1 MTGGEIVLITLFGT
15 FLLLGVP
22 FAFAIGI
29 ATLVTMIVEGISP
42 VVLAQQLISGVSGD
56 SLLSIPCFVLAGD
69 LMYTGGLSRRL
80 VNVAMVLLGRLPGG
94 AAIVA
99 VASATAFGA
108 ITGSANA
115 TTAAIGKATI
125 PEMIKRGYAPNF
137 SAALAAAYGPIGIL
151 IPPSIPLIVWGVI
164 ANQSIT
170 KLFIAGIIPGLL
182 IALGLMIV
190 CYIHAKRRNIPIDPG
205 RFSFRAFLSALN
217 EGKWALLAPVIVLG
231 GIYGGVFT
239 PTEAGAVGVLYGCLV
254 GLLNGE
260 TKPKELPQILLRSMK
275 TSAIILYVVG
285 MSSALSWMMGFNRL
299 PDRLGSALLSVS
311 SNHHVILL
319 LINLLLLIVGSF
331 MDELAAIIILSTF
344 LIQVGN
350 QIGIDPIHFGVIIVT
365 NLAVGLTHPPMG
377 YTLFTA
383 SAVSGVPADS
393 MIRPIIPLVAVELV
407 VLMIVS
413 YVPDTTLFFLR
424 FLG

>member
-1 MTGGEIVLITLFGT
+1 MTEAEIILLALFGS
-15 FLLLGVP
+15 FLVLGVP

-29 ATLVTMIVEGISP
+29 STLVTLLIEGLSP
-42 VVLAQQLISGVSGD
+42 VVIEQQLISGISQY
-56 SLLSIPCFVLAGD
+56 SLLSIPCFILTGE

-80 VNVAMVLLGRLPGG
+80 VNLAMVLFGRQPGG

-99 VASATAFGA
+99 IASATVFGA

-125 PEMIKRGYAPNF
+125 PEMVKRGYSPGF

-151 IPPSIPLIVWGVI
+151 VPPSIPLIVWGVI

-170 KLFIAGIIPGLL
+170 KLFIAGIIPALL
-182 IALGLMIV
+182 IAAGLMIASR
-190 CYIHAKRRNIPIDPG
+190 IHAQRHRIPVDAG
-205 RFSFRAFLSALN
+205 RFSFKAFRTAAN
-217 EGKWALLAPVIVLG
+217 EGKWAVLAPVIILG

-239 PTEAGAVGVLYGCLV
+239 PTEAGAVGVLYGCVV
-254 GLLNGE
+254 GMLNRE
-260 TKPKELPQILLRSMK
+260 IKVRDIPHIVLRSMK

-285 MSSALSWMMGFNRL
+285 MSAALGWIMGFNRL
-299 PDRLGSALLSVS
+299 PDRLGSALLSIS
-311 SNHHVILL
+311 DNKQVILL
-319 LINLLLLIVGSF
+319 LINLLLLVVGSF

-350 QIGIDPIHFGVIIVT
+350 QIGVDPIHFGVIIVT

-383 SAVSGVPADS
+383 SAVSGVPADR
-393 MIRPIIPLVAVELV
+393 MIRPIIPLVGVELI
-407 VLMIVS
+407 VLAIVT
-413 YVPDTTLFFLR
+413 YVPDTTLLFLK
-424 FLG
+424 F

>member
-1 MTGGEIVLITLFGT
+1 
-15 FLLLGVP
+15 
-22 FAFAIGI
+22 
-29 ATLVTMIVEGISP
+29 
-42 VVLAQQLISGVSGD
+42 
-56 SLLSIPCFVLAGD
+56 
-69 LMYTGGLSRRL
+69 
-80 VNVAMVLLGRLPGG
+80 
-94 AAIVA
+94 
-99 VASATAFGA
+99 
-108 ITGSANA
+108 
-115 TTAAIGKATI
+115 
-125 PEMIKRGYAPNF
+125 
-137 SAALAAAYGPIGIL
+137 
-151 IPPSIPLIVWGVI
+151 
-164 ANQSIT
+164 
-170 KLFIAGIIPGLL
+170 L

-285 MSSALSWMMGFNRL
+285 MSSALSWMKGFNRL

-383 SAVSGVPADS
+383 SAISGVPADS

>member
-1 MTGGEIVLITLFGT
+1 MTEAEIILLALFGS
-15 FLLLGVP
+15 FLVLGVP

-29 ATLVTMIVEGISP
+29 STLVTLLIEGLSP
-42 VVLAQQLISGVSGD
+42 VVIEQQLISGISQY
-56 SLLSIPCFVLAGD
+56 SLLSIPCFILTGE

-80 VNVAMVLLGRLPGG
+80 VNLAMVLFGRQPGG

-99 VASATAFGA
+99 IASATVFGA

-125 PEMIKRGYAPNF
+125 PEMVKRGYSPGF

-151 IPPSIPLIVWGVI
+151 VPPSIPLIVWGVI

-170 KLFIAGIIPGLL
+170 KLFIAGIIPALL
-182 IALGLMIV
+182 IAAGLMIASR
-190 CYIHAKRRNIPIDPG
+190 IHAQRHRIPIDAG
-205 RFSFRAFLSALN
+205 RFSFKAFRTAAN
-217 EGKWALLAPVIVLG
+217 EGKWAVLAPVIILG

-239 PTEAGAVGVLYGCLV
+239 PTEAGAVGVLYGCVV
-254 GLLNGE
+254 GMLNRE
-260 TKPKELPQILLRSMK
+260 IRVRDIPHIVLRSMK

-285 MSSALSWMMGFNRL
+285 MSAALGWIMGFNRL
-299 PDRLGSALLSVS
+299 PDRLGSALLSIS
-311 SNHHVILL
+311 DNKQVILL
-319 LINLLLLIVGSF
+319 LINLLLLVVGSF

-350 QIGIDPIHFGVIIVT
+350 QIGVDPIHFGVIIVT

-383 SAVSGVPADS
+383 SAVSGVPADR
-393 MIRPIIPLVAVELV
+393 MIRPIIPLVGVELI
-407 VLMIVS
+407 VLAIVT
-413 YVPDTTLFFLR
+413 YVPDTTLLFLK
-424 FLG
+424 F

>member
-1 MTGGEIVLITLFGT
+1 MTEAEIILLALFGS
-15 FLLLGVP
+15 FLVLGVP

-29 ATLVTMIVEGISP
+29 STLVTLLIEGLSP
-42 VVLAQQLISGVSGD
+42 VVIEQQLISGISQY
-56 SLLSIPCFVLAGD
+56 SLLSIPCFILTGE

-80 VNVAMVLLGRLPGG
+80 VNLAMVLFGRQPGG

-99 VASATAFGA
+99 IASATVFGA

-125 PEMIKRGYAPNF
+125 PEMVKRGYSPGF

-151 IPPSIPLIVWGVI
+151 VPPSIPLIVWGVI

-170 KLFIAGIIPGLL
+170 KLFIAGIIPALL
-182 IALGLMIV
+182 IAAGLMIASR
-190 CYIHAKRRNIPIDPG
+190 IHAQRHRIPIDAG
-205 RFSFRAFLSALN
+205 RFSFKAFRTAAN
-217 EGKWALLAPVIVLG
+217 EGKWAVLAPVIILG

-239 PTEAGAVGVLYGCLV
+239 PTEAGAVGVLYGCVV
-254 GLLNGE
+254 GMLNRE
-260 TKPKELPQILLRSMK
+260 IKVRDIPHIVLRSMK

-285 MSSALSWMMGFNRL
+285 MSAALGWIMGFNRL
-299 PDRLGSALLSVS
+299 PDRLGSALLSIS
-311 SNHHVILL
+311 DNKQVILL
-319 LINLLLLIVGSF
+319 LINLLLLVVGSF

-350 QIGIDPIHFGVIIVT
+350 QIGVDPIHFGVIIVT

-383 SAVSGVPADS
+383 SAVSGVPADR
-393 MIRPIIPLVAVELV
+393 MIRPIIPLVGVELI
-407 VLMIVS
+407 VLAIVT
-413 YVPDTTLFFLR
+413 YVPDTTLLFLK
-424 FLG
+424 F